1 MLESI
6 IKSTSVILREIWGLQ
21 KKWWCLLMPPPA
33 KKKKQQQQQ
42 NKAIKASKCKPLAKK
57 QRFKVLQRK
66 GLFANVQPLFEG
78 SLSLVKILKA
88 ATFNPLLSTRH
99 WLERSVDTFFCQE
112 VQRQRLF
119 CIIFYILIYIIHR
132 SSKKHL
138 KNMFSSFLNFQGHVL
153 TWLSSG
159 KNGSTPPGDMR
170 SLFCQF
176 HGCSLVAREYHV
188 PQLIW
193 IYDIIELTSVTA
205 PPIFFP

>member
-1 MLESI
+1 MVMLI
-6 IKSTSVILREIWGLQ
+6 DATPPQ
-21 KKWWCLLMPPPA
+21 KK
-33 KKKKQQQQQ
+33 KQQQQQQ

-78 SLSLVKILKA
+78 SLSLVKIFKGRNLQPLA
-88 ATFNPLLSTRH
+88 FNATLTGAERWHFLLSGSPKTT
-99 WLERSVDTFFCQE
+99 TF
-112 VQRQRLF
+112 LYY
-119 CIIFYILIYIIHR
+119 FYILIYIIHG
-132 SSKKHL
+132 SSQKHL
-138 KNMFSSFLNFQGHVL
+138 KNIFSSFLNFQGHVL